1 MTQTEEI
8 LKLREENRMLRQM
21 KHNLESDLSYHAKKE
36 AVLEEKVRQILKGAI
51 STEYGAFLRLGGDV
65 LYGLDGNLPKEWFYS
80 RTLIILREYL
90 GTDKKIGI
98 LAKEINREFPG
109 LIDRMTVD
117 YPDFGPYEINLYCCL
132 AIKVK
137 NSVLTHV
144 FDLGTDEK
152 TAGEKTRLIKRIW
165 ELHNRA
171 RVKYMTLLEKKDC
184 TLGKNLL
191 SLHDLSKFCHG
202 KPEKNKD

>member
-65 LYGLDGNLPKEWFYS
+65 LYGLDGNLPKEWFYT
-80 RTLIILREYL
+80 RTLKVFREYL
-90 GTDKKIGI
+90 GTDRKIGI
-98 LAKEINREFPG
+98 LAKEINRDFDG
-109 LIDRMTVD
+109 ILDRMVQD
-117 YPDFGPYEINLYCCL
+117 YPDFSPYEINLFCCMV
-132 AIKVK
+132 IQVK
-137 NSVLTHV
+137 NDIIMHV
-144 FDLGTDEK
+144 FDLGTEQK

-165 ELHNRA
+165 DLRNRA
-171 RVKYMTLLEKKDC
+171 RVKYMTMLEKKDC
-184 TLGKNLL
+184 TLGKKLL
-191 SLHDLSKFCHG
+191 SLQELSKFCNG

>member
-1 MTQTEEI
+1 MEKMTDKNEKQSKRI
-8 LKLREENRMLRQM
+8 
-21 KHNLESDLSYHAKKE
+21 HSLETDLSYYVKRCHE
-36 AVLEEKVRQILKGAI
+36 LEKQLKGAI

-109 LIDRMTVD
+109 ILDKMTVD
-117 YPDFGPYEINLYCCL
+117 YPDFGPYEINLYCCM
-132 AIKVK
+132 AIDVK

-144 FDLGTDEK
+144 FDLGTEIK
-152 TAGEKTRLIKRIW
+152 TAGEKRALRKRIW
-165 ELHNRA
+165 ALRNRA
-171 RVKYMTLLEKKDC
+171 RVKYMELLEKKDC